1 MGIGIFELTEP
12 IPELR
17 EPHALV
23 VLRPW
28 IDAGNSGTLTLVGLE
43 ERFGAKELARIKR
56 PGNFFDFTRYRPMMY
71 WNEGVRQVNIPNTMV
86 TWAARKEGNDFIFI
100 HLLEPHMLAELY
112 THSIVRLLQ
121 KLGVR
126 RYCLIGSM
134 YDMVPHTRPLLVTGG
149 AVGDRAVDD
158 INNAGVASSDYQGPV
173 TICHLISQEA
183 NELGIESMNV
193 LVHLPQYTELEEDY
207 MGQVRLME
215 VINSFYGIPVDE
227 DDIERAEVQTNSI
240 DDLVAGNPQMKEI
253 VTHLEAHY
261 DARIADSAPEEMP
274 PLSPEIDTFLKE
286 MEKRFRQ
293 S

>member
-1 MGIGIFELTEP
+1 MGIFELVEP
-12 IPELR
+12 LPELR

-28 IDAGNSGTLTLVGLE
+28 IDAGNSGTLTIAGLE
-43 ERFGAKELARIKR
+43 DRFGATELARIKR

-71 WNEGVRQVNIPNTMV
+71 WKDGVRQVTVPNTV
-86 TWAARKEGNDFIFI
+86 ITCAVREEGNDFIFI

-112 THSIVRLLQ
+112 TRSIVRLLQ
-121 KLGVR
+121 RMGVR

-134 YDMVPHTRPLLVTGG
+134 YDMVPHTRPQLVTGG
-149 AVGDRAVDD
+149 AVGDRAVDALD
-158 INNAGVASSDYQGPV
+158 NAGVSSSDYQGPI

-193 LVHLPQYTELEEDY
+193 LAHLPQYTELEEDY
-207 MGQVRLME
+207 TGQVRLME
-215 VINSFYGIPVDE
+215 VINSIYGIPLDE
-227 DDIERAEVQTNSI
+227 ADLERADLQTANI
-240 DDLVAGNPQMKEI
+240 DDLVARNPQMKEI

-261 DARIADSAPEEMP
+261 DARIADSAPEGMP
-274 PLSPEIDTFLKE
+274 RLSPEIEKFLKE
-286 MEKRFRQ
+286 MENRFGQ